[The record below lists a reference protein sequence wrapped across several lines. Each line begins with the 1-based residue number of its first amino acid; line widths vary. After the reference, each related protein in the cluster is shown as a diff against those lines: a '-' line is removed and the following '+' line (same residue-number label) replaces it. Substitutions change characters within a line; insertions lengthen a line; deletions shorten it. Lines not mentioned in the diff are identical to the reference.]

1 MKIDVN
7 IKSSPLIIL
16 LICDATL
23 ESGSGHVMRQIT
35 LGVALKNLGLEPILF
50 CYSIPDAL
58 VARAEE
64 FQLTVQKR
72 SQRCD
77 SIKLSEEILSMNCDV
92 AVFDG
97 YEFLYDSISE
107 IFDNYVKVVLI
118 DDNGDLAKF
127 PCHLVIN
134 QNLHADAAMY
144 ASNETSPQLLLG
156 LSWAMIRPEVVE
168 QINIT
173 KTVEKSGI
181 LLSIGGT
188 DHLGITPALL
198 DGINQ
203 VSKEKAIATGGVLTG
218 GTLTPLDMAITMSL
232 SKVGIIACG
241 TTTWEAVCLSLPFV
255 GLVTADNQVKV
266 GDSLVEY
273 GIAQIVDCR
282 YGLDIEMILQR
293 TRQLMTQNSNIAE
306 RSIPLI
312 DGGGALRSAER
323 IFRLFAE

>member
-1 MKIDVN
+1 VTKLDLHTKN
-7 IKSSPLIIL
+7 DPTTIL
-16 LICDATL
+16 LVCDATF

-35 LGVALKNLGLEPILF
+35 LGTALKNLGLEPILF

-58 VARAEE
+58 VARAHE

-77 SIKLSEEILSMNCDV
+77 SRKLSEEILAMDCGV

-97 YEFLYDSISE
+97 YEFLHDSISE
-107 IFDNYVKVVLI
+107 VFDNDVRVVLV

-156 LSWAMIRPEVVE
+156 LSWAMIRPEVVA
-168 QINIT
+168 QINIV
-173 KTVEKSGI
+173 KTTEKSGI

-188 DHLGITPALL
+188 DHLGITPVLR

-203 VSKEKAIATGGVLTG
+203 AFKEEVIATTGVLTG
-218 GTLTPLDMAITMSL
+218 GTLTPLDMAIMMSK

-255 GLVTADNQVKV
+255 GLVTADNQVEV
-266 GDSLVEY
+266 GSSLVEY

-282 YGLDIEMILQR
+282 SGFDIEMILHKI
-293 TRQLMTQNSNIAE
+293 RQLMTQDSNIAE
-306 RSIPLI
+306 RSVPLV
-312 DGGGALRSAER
+312 DGGGALRSAQR
-323 IFRLFAE
+323 IFSIIP